1 MGQVHQLVLAFGR
14 DRAQQLAGDIDPRL
28 LDIASRVLAEESQSI
43 GITYAGFCLTS
54 LPHRRP
60 SDDQPWKRS
69 SQRLTLMIEPGR
81 LPHDDRLYG
90 VPYGSR
96 ARLILLYLQTAA
108 VKTNSPEIELGRSMR
123 DWMGRMGVS
132 LGGKSYHDVREQAN
146 RISACRLTFSWEEGP
161 NIGFIRDS
169 VVAGGLQSFE
179 TIEDEASGQR
189 SIRSVR
195 LSPSFFEQLR
205 KHPVPIW
212 EPALSYI
219 ANQSMA
225 IDVYIWLSYRLH
237 SLMKPT
243 AISWPALHGQFGA
256 GFKNVAQ
263 FKAHFKV
270 AVATACMVYPCSRV
284 DVLKSGLVLHPSR
297 APVDRRSI
305 VSISTPKAGLEQNPS
320 DTSLSPPCAHR

>member
-1 MGQVHQLVLAFGR
+1 MAQVHQLVLAFGKE
-14 DRAQQLAGDIDPRL
+14 RAQQLAGSEVEPRL
-28 LDIASRVLAEESQSI
+28 LDIASRVLTEESQAI

-54 LPHRRP
+54 LPHRRLP
-60 SDDQPWKRS
+60 DEQVWRRASR
-69 SQRLTLMIEPGR
+69 RLTLMIEPGR
-81 LPHDDRLYG
+81 LPQGDRLYG

-108 VKTNSPEIELGRSMR
+108 TKTNSPEIELGRSMR

-146 RISACRLTFSWEEGP
+146 RISACRLTFSWEEGSD
-161 NIGFIRDS
+161 ISFIRDS

-179 TIEDEASGQR
+179 TVEDERSGER
-189 SIRSVR
+189 TIRSVR
-195 LSPSFFEQLR
+195 LSASFYEQLR

-237 SLMKPT
+237 CLGQPT
-243 AISWPALHGQFGA
+243 PISWAALHGQFGA
-256 GFKNVAQ
+256 GFKHLPQ
-263 FKAHFKV
+263 FKVHFRQ
-270 AVATACMVYPCSRV
+270 AVSTACAVYPDARV
-284 DVLKSGLVLHPSR
+284 DIQKSGLVGFRVLHPSR
-297 APVDRRSI
+297 PPVPGRN
-305 VSISTPKAGLEQNPS
+305 VTA
-320 DTSLSPPCAHR
+320 LSGHR